1 MSAAEQPVDSKPL
14 NLGDF
19 RTMRANGEAIA
30 CLTAYDAA
38 FAAAQ
43 EAAGVDLILVGDSLG
58 MVIQGHRSTV
68 PVTVGDILYH
78 TRCVTRSVTRP
89 WVVADMPFL
98 SVRSPDYAVEQ
109 AGRLMQEADAAM
121 VKLEGGESQVDVARA
136 LADQGIP
143 VCGHLGLQPQLFY
156 KLGGFKVQG
165 REAEAAQA
173 IVDRAKALE
182 QAGADMI
189 LLECVPN
196 AVTQGVVEA
205 TSVPVIGI
213 GAGPHAHGQ
222 ILVMHDML
230 NVTTG
235 RKPRFVKDFM
245 AETGG
250 VEAAFAA
257 YVREVKSGAYPQPT
271 HGFG

>member
-1 MSAAEQPVDSKPL
+1 MSAAEQPTNSKPL

-19 RTMRANGEAIA
+19 RAMRANGEAIA
-30 CLTAYDAA
+30 CLTAYDSA

-68 PVTVGDILYH
+68 PVRVDDILYH
-78 TRCVTRSVTRP
+78 TRCVTRAVTRP

-109 AGRLMQEADAAM
+109 AGRLMQDADAAM

-143 VCGHLGLQPQLFY
+143 VCAHLGLQPQLFY

-196 AVTQGVVEA
+196 AVTQGVVAA
-205 TSVPVIGI
+205 TGVPVIGI
-213 GAGPHAHGQ
+213 GAGPDAHGQ

-230 NVTTG
+230 DVTKG
-235 RKPRFVKDFM
+235 RKPRFVKNFM
-245 AETGG
+245 AEAGN
-250 VEAAFAA
+250 VEGAFAA
-257 YVREVKSGAYPQPT
+257 YVREVKSGVYPQAT